1 MALGRLATFLAASV
15 AAQPVRP
22 PSLEDVVTRAGQ
34 YAVDY
39 GRALTSVLAEEAYT
53 QRLVWR
59 RGHSPLQE
67 RGLRSE
73 IAFVRLTDS
82 TDWLAFRNVLT
93 VDDAPVPYSE
103 GRLERVLRGSERSLL
118 AEARSIASESARY
131 NIGPIT
137 REINVPTTALHFVH
151 PLHRS
156 NCRFEKEGE
165 ESVDGETVWIVRF
178 KERDRGGLI
187 TRTDGR
193 NLPAEGRLWILPSD
207 GRIVRS
213 ELVVKDFVR
222 GRRLESGDPR
232 DLAAGR
238 CARPLGAARDAR
250 TLRGSVVGDVLAS
263 AARTLRHRG
272 RRDVLQLSTLHGRRA
287 DQVTALGSRLWLCK
301 ITLEDFPRA

>member
-1 MALGRLATFLAASV
+1 LAAQ
-15 AAQPVRP
+15 AVRP

-59 RGHSPLQE
+59 RGHGSLQV
-67 RGLRSE
+67 RRLRSE

-103 GRLERVLRGSERSLL
+103 GRLERVLQGSGRSLL
-118 AEARSIASESARY
+118 AEARSIASDSARY
-131 NIGPIT
+131 NIGPIA
-137 REINVPTTALHFVH
+137 REINVPSTALHFVH

-165 ESVDGETVWIVRF
+165 ASVDGEAVWIVRF
-178 KERDRGGLI
+178 KERDRGSLI

-193 NLPAEGRLWILPSD
+193 KLPAEGRLWILPSD

-222 GRRLESGDPR
+222 GGD
-232 DLAAGR
+232 
-238 CARPLGAARDAR
+238 
-250 TLRGSVVGDVLAS
+250 SKAS
-263 AARTLRHRG
+263 IHVTW
-272 RRDVLQLSTLHGRRA
+272 RRDVALALWVPLEMREHYEGPWSAPSSPRQHERYDIEGVATYSNYRRFTV
-287 DQVTALGSRLWLCK
+287 DVRIK
-301 ITLEDFPRA
+301 